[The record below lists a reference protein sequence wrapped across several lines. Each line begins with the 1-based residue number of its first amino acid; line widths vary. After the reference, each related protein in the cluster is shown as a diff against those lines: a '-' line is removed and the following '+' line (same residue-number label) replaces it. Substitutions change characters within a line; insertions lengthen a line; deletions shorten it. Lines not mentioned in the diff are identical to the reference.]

1 MPGVKFVLT
10 IFMTGGWKFYVEYCP
25 VSGLNIR
32 AWLYVRSHSSTFDFR
47 VYFCFSSCVTN
58 VKQGL
63 HCKLIKWLF
72 RPENISRKL
81 LSILP
86 Q

>member
-1 MPGVKFVLT
+1 MLGVKFVLT
-10 IFMTGGWKFYVEYCP
+10 IFMSKFDVEYCP

-32 AWLYVRSHSSTFDFR
+32 AWLYVLSHSSTFDFW

-72 RPENISRKL
+72 RPETFSGNI
-81 LSILP
+81 
-86 Q
+86 